1 MPLQKYGRNAVKT
14 GKQQGFTLIE
24 LMVTVVIIGI
34 LSAIAYPS
42 YIEYIVRANRSA
54 AQSYMMGLANQQ
66 AQFLIDARRYFC
78 TDAAGCDNVLTDA
91 TTPAFIVPVDVS
103 NNYEVVVTAE
113 DDGLPTFTIT
123 ATPVGA
129 QLARDTKCAT
139 LTLDQTGKKDID
151 GGTGTASK
159 CW

>member
-1 MPLQKYGRNAVKT
+1 MKT

-34 LSAIAYPS
+34 LAAIAYPS
-42 YIEYIVRANRSA
+42 YIEYIVRANRSLT
-54 AQSYMMGLANQQ
+54 QSYMMSLANQQ
-66 AQFLIDARRYFC
+66 AQFLIDRRKYFC
-78 TDAAGCDNVLTDA
+78 TEADECDNVLSSA
-91 TTPAFIVPVDVS
+91 TTPAFIPPNDVS
-103 NNYEVVVTAE
+103 NNYNLVVIAE

-123 ATPVGA
+123 ATPVGV
-129 QLARDTKCAT
+129 QLARDRKCAT
-139 LTLDQTGKKDID
+139 LTLNQADNKGIV